1 MIGVEATAEEMAVP
15 APSARRRHLPG
26 EEGVWVFIFGDLLV
40 FATFFMTYAV
50 ERMGNLAL
58 FSRSQA
64 LLDRQL
70 GLLNTLL
77 LLTSSWCVAQAVA
90 AVRRED
96 RRARMLI
103 GGAILLGVGFVAV
116 KFVEY
121 GAKISAG
128 ITLNTNGFFIY
139 YYMFTAIHLIH
150 VLIGLGVLT
159 FVFSRFD
166 RTGRYTAGL
175 PLIEGGGAFWHLVDL
190 LWILLFA
197 LLYLLG

>member
-1 MIGVEATAEEMAVP
+1 MTVAEGTVDAPPGAAP
-15 APSARRRHLPG
+15 ARKGHLPG

-40 FATFFMTYAV
+40 FAAFFITYAV

-90 AVRRED
+90 AARRGD
-96 RRARMLI
+96 PRGRLLI
-103 GGAILLGVGFVAV
+103 GGAILLGLGFVLV
-116 KFVEY
+116 KVFEY
-121 GAKISAG
+121 SAKISAG
-128 ITLNTNGFFIY
+128 LTLNSNAFFIY

-150 VLIGLGVLT
+150 VMIGLGVLALI
-159 FVFSRFD
+159 FSRFD
-166 RTGRYTAGL
+166 RSGRFTSGM

-190 LWILLFA
+190 LWIVLFA

>member
-1 MIGVEATAEEMAVP
+1 MSSLEAAK
-15 APSARRRHLPG
+15 SAQRKAHVPG

-40 FATFFMTYAV
+40 FAAFFITYAV
-50 ERMGNLAL
+50 ERRGKLEL
-58 FSRSQA
+58 FTSSQA

-77 LLTSSWCVAQAVA
+77 LLTSSWCVAQAVS

-96 RRARMLI
+96 PRARPLI
-103 GGAILLGVGFVAV
+103 GGAILLGLGFVAV
-116 KFVEY
+116 KFFEY

-128 ITLNTNGFFIY
+128 ITLNTNSFFIY

-159 FVFSRFD
+159 LIFSRFD
-166 RTGRYTAGL
+166 RSGHYRADVA
-175 PLIEGGGAFWHLVDL
+175 LIEGGGAFWHLVDL
-190 LWILLFA
+190 LWIVLFA

>member
-1 MIGVEATAEEMAVP
+1 MTVAEATAEAP
-15 APSARRRHLPG
+15 AAPSARKGHLPG

-40 FATFFMTYAV
+40 FAVFFITYAV
-50 ERMGNLAL
+50 ERMGNIAL
-58 FSRSQA
+58 FTSSQA

-90 AVRRED
+90 A
-96 RRARMLI
+96 ARWQDPRGRLLI
-103 GGAILLGVGFVAV
+103 GGAILLGLGFVVV
-116 KFVEY
+116 KIFEY
-121 GAKISAG
+121 SAKISTG

-150 VLIGLGVLT
+150 VLIGLGVLAYI
-159 FVFSRFD
+159 FSRFD
-166 RTGRYTAGL
+166 RSGRYAGGL

-190 LWILLFA
+190 LWIVLFA

>member
-1 MIGVEATAEEMAVP
+1 MTDGHETAMT
-15 APSARRRHLPG
+15 RRGHIPG

-40 FATFFMTYAV
+40 FGTFFITYAV
-50 ERMGNLAL
+50 SRMQDLAL
-58 FSRSQA
+58 FHASQA
-64 LLDRQL
+64 LLDRHL

-96 RRARMLI
+96 DRALWLLA
-103 GGAILLGVGFVAV
+103 GGMACGVSFVIV
-116 KFVEY
+116 KAFEY

-128 ITLNTNGFFIY
+128 ITLNTNGFFIF

-159 FVFSRFD
+159 FAFTRFD
-166 RTGRYTAGL
+166 RDGRFAAPFG
-175 PLIEGGGAFWHLVDL
+175 LIEGAGAFWHLVDL
-190 LWILLFA
+190 LWIILFA
-197 LLYLLG
+197 LLYLL